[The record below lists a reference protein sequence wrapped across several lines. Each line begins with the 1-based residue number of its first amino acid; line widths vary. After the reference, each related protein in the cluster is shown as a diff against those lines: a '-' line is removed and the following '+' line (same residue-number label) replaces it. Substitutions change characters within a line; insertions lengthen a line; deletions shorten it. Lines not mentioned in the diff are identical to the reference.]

1 MGPQVCLFSYKCFPY
16 AEFLHHCHAREFTGH
31 NSPLI
36 SREEEMSAGEAHP
49 GYLYNQF
56 DTMKLYMDGGM
67 DPSKLVLGLPL
78 YGRGFE
84 LVDPVSVVFV

>member
-1 MGPQVCLFSYKCFPY
+1 
-16 AEFLHHCHAREFTGH
+16 
-31 NSPLI
+31 
-36 SREEEMSAGEAHP
+36 MSAGEAHP